1 METKQTVLRT
11 TLKGADVGLKGRIDH
26 ADKQY
31 KETGHVFGLKYLE
44 LLEKDPLKFDK
55 FQTRLIAAVSA
66 ARETSKHVSG
76 SPAGVGMGELLHLL
90 ALPEGEVVASS
101 FGLTG
106 HVMSFPFIVKHMADG
121 GLEENPGFR
130 DGDIWGTNDP
140 LAGCPHQPDCY
151 TYLPIFHKG
160 ELIAWAAGVNHI
172 ADTGHSICP
181 GGVPAHSPTTYCDG
195 FTYGP
200 MKIGEDLIE
209 YKWFERMWMRRTR
222 TGTLNI
228 LDEKMRLTGAIM
240 LRSRIMEI
248 VEEFGLEYFNKAMR
262 EILERERRAIERRV
276 RTQMVP
282 GDYRQTLFR
291 PIRQKGMMGHLYREA
306 DKDWVVQMNEKIS
319 IRPSSFINVD
329 CDGSTSQ
336 DYFWA
341 NGHRGGILL
350 GMGWHSMAVLVQSQ
364 LVNTSLLRM
373 LDVEGPP
380 GSIINPTRPDV
391 STCAPN
397 VVGTMVSLLPNHVFA
412 WSYFMRG
419 FLEESYLC
427 EYVYSL
433 FGVGGVLKNGIPW
446 GMTDFGYVGSVPR
459 GPSPWRDGEA
469 CMVGAGN
476 PEADF
481 GEAEE
486 GEFVE
491 PALTSLSRK
500 LVPDMCAHGK
510 YRGSI
515 GTSVAHLISDPGQFL
530 TMNTMGISGT
540 DMLGCA
546 VGVCGGYPLLNGF
559 VMYLHD
565 TNAFEL
571 LEKGET
577 LPTDFVEACRMLQ
590 EGKLKAGS
598 VEVYGNESPVTQLKH
613 GDLVFQGLQASSA
626 WGEPLDRDFD
636 LIRADIE
643 RGWMSPETARTVY
656 GAVAKVA
663 AGGECRID
671 TEASDKAREEI
682 RKKRKSRAVSAKEF
696 WKRERSKVMAK
707 QFSHMDISNMY
718 KDTLQ
723 YPKWHKEF
731 YGFWQLSEDYKI

>member
-1 METKQTVLRT
+1 MVSEQATLRT
-11 TLKGADVGLKGRIDH
+11 TLKGADVGLKARIDH

-31 KETGHVFGLKYLE
+31 RETGHIFGLTYLE

-106 HVMSFPFIVKHMADG
+106 HVMSFPFIVRHMADG

-140 LAGCPHQPDCY
+140 LAGAPHQSDCY
-151 TYLPIFHKG
+151 TYIPIFYGG

-240 LRSRIMEI
+240 LRGRVMEI
-248 VEEFGLEYFNKAMR
+248 VDEFGLEYFKAATR

-276 RTQMVP
+276 KTQMVP
-282 GDYRQTLFR
+282 GDYRQALFR

-306 DKDWVVQMNEKIS
+306 DKDWIVQMNEKIS
-319 IRPSSFINVD
+319 ITPTTFINVD

-341 NGHRGGILL
+341 NGHRGGIML
-350 GMGWHSMAVLVQSQ
+350 GMGWHAMAVLVQSP
-364 LVNTSLLRM
+364 LVNTSLLKM
-373 LDVEGPP
+373 LDVEAPP
-380 GSIINPTRPDV
+380 GSIINPTRTDV

-397 VVGTMVSLLPNHVFA
+397 VVGTMLSLLPNHVFA

-433 FGVGGVLKNGIPW
+433 FGAGGVLKNGIPW
-446 GMTDFGYVGSVPR
+446 GMTDFGYVGSSPR

-469 CMVGAGN
+469 CMVGSGN

-481 GEAEE
+481 GEVEE
-486 GEFVE
+486 WEFVE

-500 LVPDMCAHGK
+500 LVPDMCSHGK

-515 GTSVAHLISDPGQFL
+515 GTSAAHLISDPGQFL

-571 LEKGET
+571 LENGET
-577 LPTDFVEACRMLQ
+577 LPTDFVEACRMIT
-590 EGKLKAGS
+590 EGKLKVGS
-598 VEVYGNESPVTQLKH
+598 MEVYGNESPVTQLKH
-613 GDLVFQGLQASSA
+613 GDMVFQGLQASSA
-626 WGEPLDRDFD
+626 WGEPLDRDLD
-636 LIRADIE
+636 LVKADIE
-643 RGWMSPETARTVY
+643 RGWMSPETARKVY
-656 GAVAKVA
+656 GAVAKVDA
-663 AGGECRID
+663 HGVCQVD
-671 TEASDKAREEI
+671 QDASENARQEIRNKRKAR
-682 RKKRKSRAVSAKEF
+682 AVPAKEF
-696 WKRERSKVMAK
+696 WQKERSNVLAK
-707 QFSHMDISNMY
+707 QFSLVDVANMY

-723 YPKWHKEF
+723 YEKWHREF

>member
-1 METKQTVLRT
+1 MGSTQKILRT
-11 TLKGADVGLKGRIDH
+11 TLKGEDIRLKERIDH
-26 ADKQY
+26 AEQQY
-31 KETGHVFGLKYLE
+31 KDTGHIFGLKYLE
-44 LLEKDPLKFDK
+44 LLEKDPIKFDK

-106 HVMSFPFIVKHMADG
+106 HVMSFPLIVKHMADT

-140 LAGCPHQPDCY
+140 LAGGPHQSDCY
-151 TYLPIFHKG
+151 TYVPIFYDG
-160 ELIAWAAGVNHI
+160 ELVAWAAGVNHI
-172 ADTGHSICP
+172 ADTGHSICA

-209 YKWFERMWMRRTR
+209 YKWFERMWTRRTR
-222 TGTLNI
+222 TGTLNV

-240 LRSRIMEI
+240 LRGRVMEL
-248 VEEFGLEYFNKAMR
+248 VDEFGRGYFKQAMR

-282 GDYRQTLFR
+282 GDFRQALFR
-291 PIRQKGMMGHLYREA
+291 PVRQKGIMGHLYREA
-306 DKDWVVQMNEKIS
+306 DRDWVVHLNEKIS
-319 IRPSSFINVD
+319 ITPSSFINVE

-350 GMGWHSMAVLVQSQ
+350 GMGWHSMAVLVQSP
-364 LVNTSLLRM
+364 LVNTSLLKM
-373 LDVEGPP
+373 MDVEGSP
-380 GSIINPTRPDV
+380 GSIVNPTRTDV

-397 VVGTMVSLLPNHVFA
+397 VVGTMLSLLPNHVFG

-427 EYVYSL
+427 EYVYSV
-433 FGVGGVLKNGIPW
+433 FGMGGVLKNDIPW
-446 GMTDFGYVGSVPR
+446 GMTDFGYVGSCPR

-486 GEFVE
+486 WEFVE
-491 PALTSLSRK
+491 PAFTSLARK
-500 LVPDMCAHGK
+500 MIPDMCSHGK
-510 YRGSI
+510 HRGSM
-515 GTSVAHLISDPGQFL
+515 GMSSAHLISDPGQFL

-546 VGVCGGYPLLNGF
+546 VGVCGGYPMLNGL

-571 LEKGET
+571 LDKGVT
-577 LPTDFVEACRMLQ
+577 LPTDFVEACRMMEQ
-590 EGKLKAGS
+590 GTLKAGS
-598 VEVYGNESPVTQLKH
+598 VELYGNESPPTQLKH
-613 GDLVFQGLQASSA
+613 GDLVYQGLQASSA
-626 WGEPLDRDFD
+626 WGEPLDRDLD
-636 LIRADIE
+636 LIKQDVE
-643 RGWMSPETARTVY
+643 RSWMSPETARKVY
-656 GAVAKVA
+656 GAVVKLSANGDCQVD
-663 AGGECRID
+663 I
-671 TEASDKAREEI
+671 EASAKARQEI
-682 RKKRKSRAVSAKEF
+682 RNKRKARALPAKEF
-696 WKRERSKVMAK
+696 WLRERSKVLAR
-707 QFSHMDISNMY
+707 QFTHPDVTEMY
-718 KDTLQ
+718 RDTLQ
-723 YPKWHKEF
+723 YPKWHSEF
-731 YGFWQLSEDYKI
+731 YGFWQLGEDFKI

>member
-1 METKQTVLRT
+1 MGSKQTTLRKS
-11 TLKGADVGLKGRIDH
+11 LKGENIGLKARIDH
-26 ADKQY
+26 ADQQY
-31 KETGHVFGLKYLE
+31 KDTGHIFGLKYLE
-44 LLEKDPLKFDK
+44 VLEEDPIKFDK

-106 HVMSFPFIVKHMADG
+106 HVMSFPLIVRHMAET

-140 LAGCPHQPDCY
+140 LAGGPHQSDCY
-151 TYLPIFHKG
+151 TYVPIFYDG

-222 TGTLNI
+222 TGTLNV

-240 LRSRIMEI
+240 LRGRVMEL
-248 VEEFGLEYFNKAMR
+248 VNEFGLEYFKRATR

-282 GDYRQTLFR
+282 GEFRQSLFR

-306 DKDWVVQMNEKIS
+306 DKDWIVHMNETIT
-319 IRPSSFINVD
+319 IEPSSFINID
-329 CDGSTSQ
+329 CDGSTTQ

-350 GMGWHSMAVLVQSQ
+350 GMGWHTMAVLVQSP

-373 LDVEGPP
+373 LDVKGPP
-380 GSIINPTRPDV
+380 GSIINPTRTDV

-397 VVGTMVSLLPNHVFA
+397 VVGTMLSLLPNHVFG

-427 EYVYSL
+427 EYVYSVI
-433 FGVGGVLKNGIPW
+433 GSGGVLKNGIPW
-446 GMTDFGYVGSVPR
+446 GMTDFGYVGSSPR

-469 CMVGAGN
+469 AMVGSGN

-486 GEFVE
+486 WEFVE
-491 PALTSLSRK
+491 PPLTSLSRK
-500 LVPDMCAHGK
+500 LIPDMCSHGK
-510 YRGSI
+510 HRGSI
-515 GTSVAHLISDPGQFL
+515 GTSAAHLISDPGQFL

-540 DMLGCA
+540 DMLGCS
-546 VGVCGGYPLLNGF
+546 VGVCGGYPMLNGY
-559 VMYLHD
+559 VLYLHD

-571 LEKGET
+571 LEQGET
-577 LPTDFVEACRMLQ
+577 LPTDFVEAWRMIDS
-590 EGKLKAGS
+590 GKLKVGS
-598 VEVYGNESPVTQLKH
+598 MEVYGNESPVTQLKH

-626 WGEPLDRDFD
+626 WGEPLDREFD
-636 LIRADIE
+636 LIKSDIE
-643 RGWMSPETARTVY
+643 RGWMTPETARKVY
-656 GAVAKVA
+656 GAVVEVA
-663 AGGECRID
+663 ANGACKVD
-671 TEASDKAREEI
+671 ADASAKARLELRNR
-682 RKKRKSRAVSAKEF
+682 RKTRAVPAKEF
-696 WKRERSKVMAK
+696 WARERAKVVAK
-707 QFSHMDISNMY
+707 DFSHVDVANMY
-718 KDTLQ
+718 QDTLR
-723 YPKWHKEF
+723 YEKWHREF
-731 YGFWQLSEDYKI
+731 YEFWQLSEDYKI